1 MKTKT
6 IKKGTTKT
14 KPINWSPFLL
24 DVPTDLLR

>member
-6 IKKGTTKT
+6 VKKTPKT
-14 KPINWSPFLL
+14 KPSNWSPFLL

>member
-6 IKKGTTKT
+6 KKNTPKP